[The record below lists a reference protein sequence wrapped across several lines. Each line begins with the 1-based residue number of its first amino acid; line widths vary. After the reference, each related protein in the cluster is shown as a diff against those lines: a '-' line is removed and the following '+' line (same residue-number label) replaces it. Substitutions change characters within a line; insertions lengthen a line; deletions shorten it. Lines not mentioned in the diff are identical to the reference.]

1 MGDEL
6 GESDGKRG
14 CKRVR
19 EGDDVVSSDSTSTTD
34 ATTHGD
40 ATTKSFHALERA
52 NQELKEQVREAKKRE
67 SELVFRLTYKEKDIY
82 NLEAHIKELV
92 ERSEKNAMHFR
103 CKLHSYE
110 RRFFLSLPIF
120 IYLFFLSLRH
130 SKSDC
135 VYFPLLEPALWT
147 PW

>member
-19 EGDDVVSSDSTSTTD
+19 EGNEVVSSDSTSTTD

-40 ATTKSFHALERA
+40 ATTKSLHALERA

-103 CKLHSYE
+103 CIHFLHKH
-110 RRFFLSLPIF
+110 RNIVPSLPTSAF
-120 IYLFFLSLRH
+120 VLFPFFAFFH
-130 SKSDC
+130 I
-135 VYFPLLEPALWT
+135 
-147 PW
+147 